1 MLLTNQISC
10 IRHETWLWRVLV
22 QFLAL
27 FSWIKDVM
35 ASGLWVRGVPRGV
48 CGQTRFL
55 RWRVVLE
62 VKCCNTMTTSSI
74 HSMLT
79 MGFKYKSR
87 SLERLLTF
95 SAIQSSSFWG
105 MFKWRICVHMV
116 SEVVRGKLNLSRRR
130 KEIVY
135 VNLDFWAIWM
145 HRHYWIQWY
154 GCVLHILHYAV
165 GGASEPLSWPVEPLV
180 SYLLYTEDASQNNP
194 GGLEDSPETSNVH
207 YANANHPDQ
216 CFIRLYRLN
225 FTSR

>member
-1 MLLTNQISC
+1 MRLGC
-10 IRHETWLWRVLV
+10 
-22 QFLAL
+22 
-27 FSWIKDVM
+27 
-35 ASGLWVRGVPRGV
+35 GV
-48 CGQTRFL
+48 CWFSSWLHSVGSRMSWCL
-55 RWRVVLE
+55 GYGSE
-62 VKCCNTMTTSSI
+62 VYPELSVGKLTSLDDESFWKLSVAITMTTSSI

-95 SAIQSSSFWG
+95 SAIRSSSFWG
-105 MFKWRICVHMV
+105 MFKWRICVRMV

-130 KEIVY
+130 KKIVY

-165 GGASEPLSWPVEPLV
+165 GGASEPLSWPVEPPV

-194 GGLEDSPETSNVH
+194 VGLEDSPETSNTCTMPMQIIQI
-207 YANANHPDQ
+207 NASLD
-216 CFIRLYRLN
+216 Y
-225 FTSR
+225 TD